1 SLPQLFAPRNR
12 SGSHARISQPTERRE
27 SPLGSIRNC
36 SWRGRANLSF
46 HAAANY
52 QGVPG
57 LTVGGG
63 VFSGKAGQ
71 GPPTSRPNACV
82 TLWEGHARWQTG
94 PLDLQAL
101 YARGAITDT
110 EALNLTFVGDPTPV
124 PKTFWG
130 GDYALTPFAR
140 YERFT
145 PRLRMHRCPK
155 GSVCRRRRPTVW
167 TIGENFNLGPNV
179 VFKIDYQKF
188 KVDSSRDR
196 FDLGMGC
203 AF

>member
-1 SLPQLFAPRNR
+1 MA
-12 SGSHARISQPTERRE
+12 ARAEHDEP
-27 SPLGSIRNC
+27 
-36 SWRGRANLSF
+36 
-46 HAAANY
+46 AAAFRAA
-52 QGVPG
+52 QSERVSCPHQPADG
-57 LTVGGG
+57 
-63 VFSGKAGQ
+63 S
-71 GPPTSRPNACV
+71 
-82 TLWEGHARWQTG
+82 
-94 PLDLQAL
+94 DLQAL

-167 TIGENFNLGPNV
+167 TIGENFNLGPSV

-188 KVDSSRDR
+188 KVDSSRDQ